1 MNHPDKLIDDAA
13 HRAATLWLAQK
24 KIMDAWRA
32 DPGNTSS
39 KALMRA
45 AEALQRSQEKPLP

>member
-1 MNHPDKLIDDAA
+1 MRRSEELIADAA
-13 HRAATLWLAQK
+13 KRAATLWLAQK

-45 AEALQRSQEKPLP
+45 AEALQRSQEKP